1 MPAHAERALSVDE
14 QIADDVGKFWDD
26 PLGFVMY
33 AYDWETDRELQVVK
47 LPYPWSLVYNSE
59 YGPDAWAC
67 ELLTRI
73 GDQVKAHNF
82 DPYNPI
88 PCDPIR
94 EAIASGHGIGKSAL
108 VAWLTD
114 WIMSTRPHSK
124 GTITANTAEQLSNKT
139 WAEIAKWTRRC
150 ITGHWFD
157 VTTGKGAMKMEHK
170 EHRETWRCSAQ
181 TCREENS
188 EAFAGQHA
196 PTGTSFYI
204 FDEASAVPDK
214 IKEVSDGGLTDGEP
228 MMFAFGNPTRNVGWF
243 KDCFGAQS
251 HRWGTQQIDSRN
263 VQVTNKKLHAEWVAD
278 YGIDSDFCKVRIRG
292 LFPAMSARQYISQ
305 TDIDAAYGKHLRI
318 EQYNFAPKVI
328 SVDPAWD
335 GDDEFVIGCRQGLH
349 FRILRVI
356 AKNDNDIEMARLI
369 AQCQDD
375 EQAEAVFIDAGYGTG
390 IVSAGIAMGRS
401 WQLVWFAGASPDP
414 GFLNMRAW
422 IHGQMR
428 NWLKSGGAI
437 PPDPKLL
444 RDLTAIETVGR
455 VDGVIQLVAKKD
467 IKKELGWS
475 PGRSDCLAISFAF
488 PVVRKAA
495 LLPGTLVPQPKG
507 EHYDPYTT
515 ASGRGAGQP
524 RQSAYDPYANLT

>member
-1 MPAHAERALSVDE
+1 MNTERALTVDE
-14 QIADDVGKFWDD
+14 QIADDIGKFWDN

-33 AYDWETDRELQVVK
+33 AYDWDTDRELQVVK
-47 LPYPWSLVYNSE
+47 LPSPWNLVYNSE

-73 GDQVKAHNF
+73 GEQVKAHNF

-139 WAEIAKWTRRC
+139 WAEIAKWTKRC

-251 HRWGTQQIDSRN
+251 HRWGTKQIDSRT
-263 VQVTNKKLHAEWVAD
+263 VQVTNKKLHAEWIAD

-305 TDIDAAYGKHLRI
+305 TDIDAAYGKHLRL

-335 GDDEFVIGCRQGLH
+335 GDDEFIIGVRQGLH
-349 FRILRVI
+349 YRQLRVI
-356 AKNDNDIEMARLI
+356 PKNDNDIEMARLI
-369 AQCQDD
+369 AQYEDD
-375 EQAEAVFIDAGYGTG
+375 EQADAVFIDAGYGTG

-437 PPDPKLL
+437 PPDPKLV

-455 VDGVIQLVAKKD
+455 VDGVIQLIAKKD

-488 PVVRKAA
+488 PVVRKAQ
-495 LLPGTLVPQPKG
+495 LLPGTLVPQPAVVP
-507 EHYDPYTT
+507 YDPY
-515 ASGRGAGQP
+515 AAAGGSRGAGQT
-524 RQSAYDPYANLT
+524 QQGGYDPYANLT